1 MPEKKESDV
10 RIIAWPD
17 QPASV
22 QHKFAFEEACPVK
35 VSFDDTPANVVVR
48 SDPQQPLNVNM
59 RMNVQTK
66 EPFPVCI
73 KLCEPICARSD
84 YAIGITIFDR
94 FVAAISIRGET
105 RLAACDQAPPSQN
118 ICVNFQ
124 RLKSG
129 QQYTAPFVH
138 DDLTFTP
145 LGEQIR
151 TATFGEPAGQVKLAF
166 PQQGVRVEFPTA
178 AENITVTVNNYAGRS
193 LDFFV
198 YNETNLLSQFTEPI
212 QNQVKVVSIPQT
224 GVTAIEIKGGDNEAA
239 IVEICYTEM

>member
-17 QPASV
+17 QPATV
-22 QHKFAFEEACPVK
+22 QHKFEFKEACPVK

-48 SDPQQPLNVNM
+48 SDPEQPLDVNM

-66 EPFPVCI
+66 TPFPVCI

-105 RLAACDQAPPSQN
+105 RLAACDQTPPSQN
-118 ICVNFQ
+118 ICVDFQ
-124 RLKSG
+124 QLKSNL
-129 QQYTAPFVH
+129 QFTAPFVH

-151 TATFGEPAGQVKLAF
+151 TATFGEPAGRVKLAF
-166 PQQGVRVEFPTA
+166 PRQGVRVEFPTA
-178 AENITVTVNNYAGRS
+178 AQDITLTVNNYAGRS

-198 YNETNLLSQFTEPI
+198 YNETNLLSQFTELI
-212 QNQVKVVSIPQT
+212 QNQVKVINIPQT